1 MEKNNNIKSERK
13 NNKKISVITI
23 AIVIALLVAC
33 VICGGLEVKKLYID
47 QAPAKLLLGDGVELG
62 KSEKEYLEKL
72 DSENN
77 K

>member
-1 MEKNNNIKSERK
+1 MEKNNNIKGKMK

-23 AIVIALLVAC
+23 TIVIALLVAC

-47 QAPAKLLLGDGVELG
+47 QTPAKALLGEGVELG

-72 DSENN
+72 DRENN